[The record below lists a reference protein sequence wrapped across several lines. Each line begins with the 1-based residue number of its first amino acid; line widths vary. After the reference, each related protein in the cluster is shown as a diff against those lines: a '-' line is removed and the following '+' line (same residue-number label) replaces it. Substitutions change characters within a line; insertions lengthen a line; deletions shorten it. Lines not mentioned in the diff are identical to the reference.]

1 MFSAH
6 KEELKLCHVK
16 FDIIT
21 GSDFEERFQQAID
34 LIKKKFN
41 FDLNWGA

>member
-1 MFSAH
+1 
-6 KEELKLCHVK
+6 VN

-34 LIKKKFN
+34 LIKKKIN
-41 FDLNWGA
+41 FD